1 MRISHTKEKGQRREG
16 EQKVDSPVNLPTD
29 PAVSQSQTAKAAN
42 IYFRLKSAATVL
54 PGFSPSLGLVV
65 DTLGM

>member
-42 IYFRLKSAATVL
+42 IYFRLKKCCDGSTRFL
-54 PGFSPSLGLVV
+54 SKSRIGC
-65 DTLGM
+65 